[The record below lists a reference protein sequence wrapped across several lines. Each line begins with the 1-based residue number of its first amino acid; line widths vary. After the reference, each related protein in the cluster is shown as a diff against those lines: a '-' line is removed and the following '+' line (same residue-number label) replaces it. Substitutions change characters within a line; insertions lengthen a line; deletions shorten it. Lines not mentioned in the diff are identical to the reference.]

1 MDKWIQQ
8 LIGDV
13 ISRTRAVFSFTA
25 DEKGP
30 RISAGIELDSG
41 EGYELPPLDAP
52 KRPRKRVAKKK
63 AAKKSAARRGR

>member
-1 MDKWIQQ
+1 MDKWIQT
-8 LIGDV
+8 LVGDV
-13 ISRTRAVFSFTA
+13 ISRVRAVINFTA

-30 RISAGIELDSG
+30 RISAGIELDRG

-52 KRPRKRVAKKK
+52 KRPRKRVAKKR